1 MRQRHGPYRL
11 ISSTRSSGRG
21 EFQLNF
27 DDVGDF
33 GQGLA
38 VVVGH
43 VIVERDQ
50 IARLLQPLT
59 ALHDLRIR
67 RNIFQNLHHRRL
79 RRQEPDQPPH
89 QRVARA
95 IHECPPSVA
104 EHIEFHEQRAV

>member
-1 MRQRHGPYRL
+1 PACADNAVGWRACGVWPALPAGGRSIPGNKRSLARAPPQTRRGSRL
-11 ISSTRSSGRG
+11 SRPACAAPRPVPLDQLQALGGSG

-59 ALHDLRIR
+59 G
-67 RNIFQNLHHRRL
+67 
-79 RRQEPDQPPH
+79 
-89 QRVARA
+89 
-95 IHECPPSVA
+95 
-104 EHIEFHEQRAV
+104 